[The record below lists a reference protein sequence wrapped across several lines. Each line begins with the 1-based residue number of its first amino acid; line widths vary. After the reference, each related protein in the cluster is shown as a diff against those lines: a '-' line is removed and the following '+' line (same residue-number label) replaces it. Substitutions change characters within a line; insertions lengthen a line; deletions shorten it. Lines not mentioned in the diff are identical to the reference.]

1 MCVYVTYISRS
12 FILSV
17 IDNLLHE
24 QLYAQG
30 IYYMFVSTFLI
41 NTCMQ
46 ALLLYIGTMM
56 IKEGTLSPEILLAF
70 MLYQSQLQVRE
81 I

>member
-1 MCVYVTYISRS
+1 
-12 FILSV
+12 
-17 IDNLLHE
+17 
-24 QLYAQG
+24 
-30 IYYMFVSTFLI
+30 MFVSTFLI